1 MQKLTIYQ
9 IAVVAVVAIALAQ
22 TPAAFAAPIYAM
34 TLNHTTDTF
43 TLTSGNAADYGT
55 VTILNQV
62 IKNTV
67 TGTGSDDV
75 NLEITGFEFFFGG
88 SGYSASTGLPSG
100 GGSGWTYILGD
111 SAVGATNTFSNSAGT
126 KWTGYNNTPT
136 PGGAVQPHTGDKT
149 DDYLTSV
156 TLVNSSSSGYCYI
169 GEILAK
175 GASCDVELLVTAFY
189 GGVVGDSSDTA
200 VWGYA
205 EGEEG
210 TTGNYTNPVN
220 QQMVET
226 IEIDTAPE
234 PSTLMLLGTGL
245 LGLAGLVR
253 RRFVHR

>member
-1 MQKLTIYQ
+1 MQKLTFYQ
-9 IAVVAVVAIALAQ
+9 IAVVAVVAIALAL
-22 TPAAFAAPIYAM
+22 TPAANAAGITYGM
-34 TLNHTTDTF
+34 TLNHTTSTF
-43 TLTSGNAADYGT
+43 SLISENAADHGT
-55 VTILNQV
+55 VMILNQV

-67 TGTGSDDV
+67 TGTGSDTV

-88 SGYSASTGLPSG
+88 SGYNANTGLPSG
-100 GGSGWTYILGD
+100 GGSNWTYILG
-111 SAVGATNTFSNSAGT
+111 AGAYSNSAGT
-126 KWTGYNNTPT
+126 AWTGYNNTPT
-136 PGGAVQPHTGDKT
+136 PGGAVKPHTGDIT

-156 TLVNSSSSGYCYI
+156 TLVNSSSSGYCYV
-169 GEILAK
+169 GEILVK

-189 GGVVGDSSDTA
+189 GGVLGDTSNTA

-234 PSTLMLLGTGL
+234 PSTLMFLGTGL